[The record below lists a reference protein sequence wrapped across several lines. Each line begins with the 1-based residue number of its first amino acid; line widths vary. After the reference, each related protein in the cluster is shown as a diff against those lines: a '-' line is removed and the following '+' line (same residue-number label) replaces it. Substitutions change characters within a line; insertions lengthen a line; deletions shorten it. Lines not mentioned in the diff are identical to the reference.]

1 MSRFEGRSVVV
12 SGGAGGLGRVT
23 ALQFAAGGAD
33 VLAVD
38 INAEGLA
45 ETETLGA
52 EAGGGSVTTA
62 VHDVT
67 KRDECHAAVATAVER
82 SGKLDVLA
90 NVAGV
95 ARSHHFT
102 DVTQEEFDLIID
114 VNLGG
119 MFWMCQAAVPHL
131 LESAGNIVN
140 VSSNAGLMG
149 QAYTVAYCSAKA
161 GVINMTRSLAMEY
174 AKTDLRVNAVAP
186 GGMVTA
192 MTRDFQM
199 PDDLDGELMVN
210 YVGWRSMAEPE
221 TAANAICWLASDEA
235 SRCHG
240 SILSVDGG
248 LAAS

>member
-12 SGGAGGLGRVT
+12 TGAAGGLGGVT
-23 ALQFAAGGAD
+23 ALQFVAEGAD

-38 INAEGLA
+38 INEAGLA
-45 ETETLGA
+45 DTA
-52 EAGGGSVTTA
+52 AKAADAGGGSISVA

-67 KRDECHAAVATAVER
+67 ERDQCHAAIATAVER
-82 SGKLDVLA
+82 HGDLDVLA

-95 ARSHHFT
+95 VRTHHFT
-102 DVTQEEFDLIID
+102 DVTEQEFDLIMG

-131 LESAGNIVN
+131 LESEGNIVN

-161 GVINMTRSLAMEY
+161 AVINMTRSLAMEY
-174 AKTDLRVNAVAP
+174 AKTKLRVNAVAP
-186 GGMVTA
+186 GGMVTS
-192 MTRDFQM
+192 MTTDLEM
-199 PDDLDGELMVN
+199 PDDLDGKLMLN
-210 YVGWRSMAEPE
+210 YLGWRGMAEPD
-221 TAANAICWLASDEA
+221 TAAAAICWLASDEA

-248 LAAS
+248 LAAG

>member
-1 MSRFEGRSVVV
+1 MSRFSGKSVVV
-12 SGGAGGLGRVT
+12 TGAAGGLGGVT
-23 ALQFAAGGAD
+23 ALRFAAEGAD

-38 INAEGLA
+38 INESGLA
-45 ETETLGA
+45 ETAGQVSGGA
-52 EAGGGSVTTA
+52 GSISVA

-67 KRDECHAAVATAVER
+67 RRDECHAAIATAVER
-82 SGKLDVLA
+82 HGKLDVLA

-95 ARSHHFT
+95 VRTHHFT
-102 DVTQEEFDLIID
+102 DVTEQEFDLIMG

-131 LESAGNIVN
+131 LESEGNIVN

-161 GVINMTRSLAMEY
+161 AVINMTRSLAMEY
-174 AKTDLRVNAVAP
+174 AKTKLRVNAVAP
-186 GGMVTA
+186 GGMVTS
-192 MTRDFQM
+192 MTTQLEM
-199 PDDLDGELMVN
+199 PDDLDGKLMLN
-210 YVGWRSMAEPE
+210 YLGWRGMAEPD
-221 TAANAICWLASDEA
+221 TAAAAICWLASDEA

-248 LAAS
+248 LAAG